1 MYLYTS
7 SLHREIRILIFAEIL
22 NFENQY
28 CITHSKA
35 NHSDS
40 SEGFRMP
47 LLRIAGDSKIL
58 VKYGLPVFQV
68 QLGVYSVWEYM
79 EYVCIAHMGDIIS
92 WIWTELAYSWAYGKS
107 IWQSYGQSYGVPSTT
122 SFRHMYRIDSG
133 NIVIQQVIS
142 YPARITRNKG

>member
-35 NHSDS
+35 NHSHN

-47 LLRIAGDSKIL
+47 LLRIAGEARSPS
-58 VKYGLPVFQV
+58 KYGLPAFQV
-68 QLGVYSVWEYM
+68 QLGPYSV
-79 EYVCIAHMGDIIS
+79 
-92 WIWTELAYSWAYGKS
+92 
-107 IWQSYGQSYGVPSTT
+107 
-122 SFRHMYRIDSG
+122 
-133 NIVIQQVIS
+133 
-142 YPARITRNKG
+142 